1 MRKKIVCLL
10 RVSTNMQETIAQRTE
25 IERYVKEHNI
35 FIDEFIE
42 EDGVSG
48 FKTRLE
54 NRKGLMKIKEMAEKD
69 EIDTLIVFNSDRI
82 GRRMEMVGFVSF
94 LDECG
99 VKILSVTE
107 GCINEGNDTDDLIN
121 SIKFWTSSYE
131 SKKTSKRVKAGKRAK
146 ALKGE
151 FLGGVPNYGYKLG
164 DKRLVI
170 DEEESKVVQLLFDT
184 YIKYG
189 TSEVLELFE
198 EKGIKKRGQEWTRT
212 KINKTLKNTI
222 YRGQK
227 QLNNGI
233 ELPHDESLRI
243 VSDKVF
249 NKAQQLMKA
258 RSSSRDSEK
267 KFTNSTEALLE
278 GLVYH
283 ECADGNIRKLHVDYN
298 RSNSGHKLLYRCS
311 HCRGVATSTTKKVQ
325 KSYGGKSVNEKIE
338 KEVLNIMENIKY
350 QDVVESFL
358 KERQSDIK
366 DIEKEIRY
374 QKDLLTKKNKALN
387 NAYLELEKI
396 FMEESCLSKESVNN
410 MIVNSQKDIES
421 IKKEINNLQ
430 AKMQSI
436 KDEEINE
443 FYKDGKYKEFR
454 RIYNSASFIEKKM
467 ILQQA
472 IDKVVYFED
481 RIEIYLNI
489 RETILD
495 ELNEDIQ
502 EVIL

>member
-10 RVSTNMQETIAQRTE
+10 RVSTNMQETVAQRTE

-48 FKTRLE
+48 FKTKLE
-54 NRKGLMKIKEMAEKD
+54 NRKGLMKIKGMAEHD

-99 VKILSVTE
+99 VKIISVTE
-107 GCINEGNDTDDLIN
+107 GCLNEGNDTDDLIN

-151 FLGGVPNYGYKLG
+151 FLGGVPNFGYKLG
-164 DKRLVI
+164 DRRLVI
-170 DEEESKVVQLLFDT
+170 DEEESKVVVLLFDT

-189 TSEVLELFE
+189 TSAVLELFA
-198 EKGIKKRGQEWTRT
+198 EKGIKKRGQEWTNT
-212 KINKTLKNTI
+212 KVNKTLKNTI
-222 YRGQK
+222 YIGKK
-227 QLNNGI
+227 QLNNGV
-233 ELPHDESLRI
+233 ELPQDENLRI

-249 NKAQQLMKA
+249 NKAQELMKA
-258 RSSSRDSEK
+258 RSSSRNSEK
-267 KFTNSTEALLE
+267 KFTNLTEALLE
-278 GLVYH
+278 GIVYH

-298 RSNSGHKLLYRCS
+298 RNNSGHKLLYRCS
-311 HCRGVATSTTKKVQ
+311 HCRGIATSSTKKVQ

-338 KEVLNIMENIKY
+338 KEVINIMENIKY

-366 DIEKEIRY
+366 SIGKEIKY
-374 QKDLLTKKNKALN
+374 QNDLLTKKNTVLN

-396 FMEESCLSKESVNN
+396 FMGESCLSKESVNN
-410 MIVNSQKDIES
+410 MIVKSQKDIGN
-421 IKKEINNLQ
+421 IKEEINNLEE
-430 AKMQSI
+430 KILVI
-436 KDEEINE
+436 KSEEINE
-443 FYKDGKYKEFR
+443 FYKNGKYKEFR
-454 RIYNSASFIEKKM
+454 RIYNSASFIEKK
-467 ILQQA
+467 ILLQQA
-472 IDKVVYFED
+472 IDKVVYYED

-489 RETILD
+489 RETVLD
-495 ELNEDIQ
+495 ELNEEIQ
-502 EVIL
+502 ELIL

>member
-10 RVSTNMQETIAQRTE
+10 RVSTNMQETVAQKTE
-25 IERYVKEHNI
+25 IERYAKEHNI

-54 NRKGLMKIKEMAEKD
+54 NRKGLMKIKEMAENE

-82 GRRMEMVGFVSF
+82 GRRMEMAGFVSF

-107 GCINEGNDTDDLIN
+107 GYLNQGEDTDDLLN
-121 SIKFWTSSYE
+121 AIKFWNSNYE

-151 FLGGVPNYGYKLG
+151 FLGGVPNFGYKLG
-164 DKRLVI
+164 NKRLVI
-170 DEEESKVVQLLFDT
+170 DEEESKVVKLLFHT

-189 TSEVLELFE
+189 TSAVLELFA
-198 EKGIKKRGQEWTRT
+198 EKGIKKRGQEWTNT
-212 KINKTLKNTI
+212 KVNKTLKNTI
-222 YRGQK
+222 YIGK
-227 QLNNGI
+227 KPLNNGV
-233 ELPHDESLRI
+233 ELPQDESLRI
-243 VSDKVF
+243 VSDEVF
-249 NKAQQLMKA
+249 KKAQDLMKA
-258 RSSSRDSEK
+258 RRVSRNSEK
-267 KFTNSTEALLE
+267 KFTNTTQALLE

-283 ECADGNIRKLHVDYN
+283 ECVDGNIRKLHVDYN
-298 RSNSGHKLLYRCS
+298 RNNSGHKLLYRCS
-311 HCRGVATSTTKKVQ
+311 HCRGLATSTTKKVQ

-358 KERQSDIK
+358 KERQSDIQA
-366 DIEKEIRY
+366 IEKEIKY
-374 QKDLLTKKNKALN
+374 QNDLLTKKNKGLN

-410 MIVNSQKDIES
+410 MIVNLQKDIEN
-421 IKKEINNLQ
+421 INQEINNLEEKIL
-430 AKMQSI
+430 AVKS
-436 KDEEINE
+436 EEINE
-443 FYKDGKYKEFR
+443 FYKNGKYKEFR
-454 RIYNSASFIEKKM
+454 SIYNGGTFIEKK
-467 ILQQA
+467 ILLQQA
-472 IDKVVYFED
+472 IDKVIYFED

-489 RETILD
+489 RENMI
-495 ELNEDIQ
+495 NENNEEIQ

>member
-1 MRKKIVCLL
+1 MRKKIICLL
-10 RVSTNMQETIAQRTE
+10 RVSTNMQETVAQRTE
-25 IERYVKEHNI
+25 IERYAKEHNI

-54 NRKGLMKIKEMAEKD
+54 NRKGLMKIKEMAENE

-82 GRRMEMVGFVSF
+82 GRRMEMAGFVSF

-107 GCINEGNDTDDLIN
+107 GYLNQGEDTDDLLN
-121 SIKFWTSSYE
+121 AIKFWNSNYE

-151 FLGGVPNYGYKLG
+151 FLGGVPNFGYKLG
-164 DKRLVI
+164 NKRLVI

-189 TSEVLELFE
+189 TSAVLELFA
-198 EKGIKKRGQEWTRT
+198 EKGIKKRGQEWTNT
-212 KINKTLKNTI
+212 KVNKTLKNTI

-258 RSSSRDSEK
+258 RSSSRNSEK
-267 KFTNSTEALLE
+267 KFTNLTEALLE
-278 GLVYH
+278 GIVYH
-283 ECADGNIRKLHVDYN
+283 ECADGKIRKLHVDYN
-298 RSNSGHKLLYRCS
+298 RNNSGHKLLYRCS
-311 HCRGVATSTTKKVQ
+311 HCRGLATSTTKKVQ

-366 DIEKEIRY
+366 SIEKEIKY
-374 QKDLLTKKNKALN
+374 QNDLLTKKNTVLN

-396 FMEESCLSKESVNN
+396 FMGESCLSKESVNN
-410 MIVNSQKDIES
+410 MIVKSQKDIGD
-421 IKKEINNLQ
+421 IKEEINNLEEKIL
-430 AKMQSI
+430 AI
-436 KDEEINE
+436 KSEEINE
-443 FYKDGKYKEFR
+443 FYKNGKYKEFR
-454 RIYNSASFIEKKM
+454 KIYNSATFIEKKM
-467 ILQQA
+467 LLQQA

-489 RETILD
+489 RETVLD
-495 ELNEDIQ
+495 ELNEEIQ
-502 EVIL
+502 ELIL

>member
-1 MRKKIVCLL
+1 MRKKTICLL
-10 RVSTNMQETIAQRTE
+10 RVSTNMQETVAQRTE

-54 NRKGLMKIKEMAEKD
+54 NRKGLMKIKEMAENE

-82 GRRMEMVGFVSF
+82 GRRMEMAGFVSF

-107 GCINEGNDTDDLIN
+107 GYLNQGEDTDDLLN
-121 SIKFWTSSYE
+121 AIKFWNSNYE

-151 FLGGVPNYGYKLG
+151 FLGGVPNFGYRLG

-170 DEEESKVVQLLFDT
+170 DEEESKVVQLLFDA

-189 TSEVLELFE
+189 TSAVLELFT
-198 EKGIKKRGQEWTRT
+198 EKGIKKRGQEWTNT
-212 KINKTLKNTI
+212 KVNKTLKNTI
-222 YRGQK
+222 YIGK
-227 QLNNGI
+227 KPLNNGI
-233 ELPHDESLRI
+233 ELPQDESLRI
-243 VSDKVF
+243 VSDEVF
-249 NKAQQLMKA
+249 NKAQQLLKA
-258 RSSSRDSEK
+258 RRVSRNSEK
-267 KFTNSTEALLE
+267 KFTNTTDALLE

-283 ECADGNIRKLHVDYN
+283 ECADGKIRKLHVDYN
-298 RSNSGHKLLYRCS
+298 RNNSGYKLLYRCS
-311 HCRGVATSTTKKVQ
+311 HCKSVATSTTKKVQ

-338 KEVLNIMENIKY
+338 KEVINIMENIKY

-358 KERQSDIK
+358 QERQSDIQS
-366 DIEKEIRY
+366 IEKEIRY
-374 QKDLLTKKNKALN
+374 QNDLLTKKNKVLN

-410 MIVNSQKDIES
+410 MIVNSQKDIVN
-421 IKKEINNLQ
+421 IKQEINNLEE
-430 AKMQSI
+430 KILTI
-436 KDEEINE
+436 KSEEINE
-443 FYKDGKYKEFR
+443 FYKNGKYKEFR
-454 RIYNSASFIEKKM
+454 RIYNSATFIEKKM
-467 ILQQA
+467 LLQQA
-472 IDKVVYFED
+472 IDKVIYFED
-481 RIEIYLNI
+481 RIEIYLNM
-489 RETILD
+489 REKMI
-495 ELNEDIQ
+495 NEGNEEIQ